1 MLDNQSLTSLNLSGE
16 IIAYMQDRT
25 WSHVTYV
32 HVFRPLAAN
41 ESLVSL
47 DLSWNK
53 IRPGGGVAICSAL
66 KVDIG
71 STLWT
76 CFTYHANGGNVY
88 IHMQLFGLLIV
99 RLLTGSPTSTV
110 LLIYAWWLIT
120 KGERC
125 AEVRQ
130 PFDERSL
137 DAGCYVYCRSSDEER
152 NIDVPQCDV

>member
-71 STLWT
+71 STL
-76 CFTYHANGGNVY
+76 
-88 IHMQLFGLLIV
+88 
-99 RLLTGSPTSTV
+99 
-110 LLIYAWWLIT
+110 
-120 KGERC
+120 
-125 AEVRQ
+125 
-130 PFDERSL
+130 
-137 DAGCYVYCRSSDEER
+137 
-152 NIDVPQCDV
+152 